1 MKEITEKM
9 SFFKQFENSII
20 LHKSD
25 ENTFSMI
32 PSKDYFVGNTP
43 HGGYLTAV
51 MQKALSLC
59 MPHQHVINSNTLYLD
74 RTEPEEIIVQVKKI
88 RESRGSSV
96 GKVTLIQDNKSRC
109 MMTGICS
116 DFNFMKGVSDL
127 ETSPSKTFDEDRNL
141 FISLNFDNN
150 KEDLTPSFIK
160 QTNCKIAKKHAWW
173 LESNKHLCDE
183 ARCAGFISMGD
194 ETPDQFVL
202 SFYSDFFPPVVMN
215 KYGPL
220 GWVPTLS
227 LTTNIRQLPTT
238 NELFMDVIAKDLN
251 KGFFEQDCQIW
262 DLNKNLVAT
271 SRQLTRI
278 LKSEEKLPHLI

>member
-1 MKEITEKM
+1 M

-20 LHKSD
+20 IDKSD
-25 ENTFSMI
+25 ENIFSMT

-51 MQKALSLC
+51 MQKALSLS
-59 MPHQHVINSNTLYLD
+59 MPHPHVINSNTLYLD
-74 RTEPEEIIVQVKKI
+74 RTEPKEISIHVDKI

-96 GKVTLIQDNKSRC
+96 GRVSLIQDEKLRC

-116 DFNFMKGVSDL
+116 DFNYMNGVNDL
-127 ETSPSKTFDEDRNL
+127 ETLPPNIFNEKRDL
-141 FISLNFDNN
+141 FISLNFDN
-150 KEDLTPSFIK
+150 KQEGFTPSFIK
-160 QTNCKIAKKHAWW
+160 QTKCDIAKKHAWW
-173 LESNKHLCDE
+173 LKNENELGDE
-183 ARCAGFISMGD
+183 ARCSGFISMG
-194 ETPDQFVL
+194 EEIPDQFVL

-238 NELFMDVIAKDLN
+238 SELFMDVIAKDLN

>member
-1 MKEITEKM
+1 M
-9 SFFKQFENSII
+9 SFFKQFENSIDI
-20 LHKSD
+20 DRSD
-25 ENTFSMI
+25 ENLFSMT

-51 MQKALSLC
+51 MQKAISLS
-59 MPHQHVINSNTLYLD
+59 MPHPHLINSNTLYLD
-74 RTEPEEIIVQVKKI
+74 RTEPREISIRVEKI

-96 GKVTLIQDNKSRC
+96 GQVSLIQDDKLRC

-116 DFNFMKGVSDL
+116 DFHYMNGVNDL
-127 ETSPSKTFDEDRNL
+127 ETHPPKIFNEERDS
-141 FISLNFDNN
+141 FISLNFDN
-150 KEDLTPSFIK
+150 KEEGITPSFIK
-160 QTNCKIAKKHAWW
+160 QTLCEIAIKHAWW
-173 LESNKHLCDE
+173 LKNEADLGDE
-183 ARCAGFISMGD
+183 ARCSGFISMGD
-194 ETPDQFVL
+194 EIPDQFVL

-238 NELFMDVIAKDLN
+238 SELFMDVKAKDLN

>member
-1 MKEITEKM
+1 M

-20 LHKSD
+20 IDTSD
-25 ENTFSMI
+25 ENIFSMT

-51 MQKALSLC
+51 MQKALSLS
-59 MPHQHVINSNTLYLD
+59 MPHPHVINSNTLYLD
-74 RTEPEEIIVQVKKI
+74 RTEPKEIVIQVDKI
-88 RESRGSSV
+88 KESRGSSV
-96 GKVTLIQDNKSRC
+96 GRVSLLQDDKLRC
-109 MMTGICS
+109 TMTGICS
-116 DFNFMKGVSDL
+116 DFNYMNGVNDL
-127 ETSPSKTFDEDRNL
+127 ETLPPKIFNEDRGL
-141 FISLNFDNN
+141 FISLNFDN
-150 KEDLTPSFIK
+150 KQEGFTPSFIK
-160 QTNCKIAKKHAWW
+160 QTKCEIAKQHAWW
-173 LESNKHLCDE
+173 LKNEDELGDE
-183 ARCAGFISMGD
+183 ARCAGFISMG
-194 ETPDQFVL
+194 EEIPNQFVL

-227 LTTNIRQLPTT
+227 LTTNIRQLPSTS
-238 NELFMDVIAKDLN
+238 ELFMDVIAKDLN

-278 LKSEEKLPHLI
+278 LKSEEKLPHLTKR

>member
-1 MKEITEKM
+1 M
-9 SFFKQFENSII
+9 SFFKQFENSIAI
-20 LHKSD
+20 DRSD
-25 ENTFSMI
+25 ENLFSMT

-51 MQKALSLC
+51 MQKAISLS
-59 MPHQHVINSNTLYLD
+59 MPHPHLINSNTLYLD
-74 RTEPEEIIVQVKKI
+74 RTEPREISIRVEKI

-96 GKVTLIQDNKSRC
+96 GQVSLIQDDKLRC

-116 DFNFMKGVSDL
+116 DFHYMNGVNDL
-127 ETSPSKTFDEDRNL
+127 ETHPPKIFYEERDS
-141 FISLNFDNN
+141 FISLNFDN
-150 KEDLTPSFIK
+150 KEEGITPSFIK
-160 QTNCKIAKKHAWW
+160 QTQCDIAIKHAWW
-173 LESNKHLCDE
+173 LKNEADLGDE
-183 ARCAGFISMGD
+183 ARCSGFISMGD
-194 ETPDQFVL
+194 EIPDQFVL

-238 NELFMDVIAKDLN
+238 SELFMDVKAKDLN

>member
-1 MKEITEKM
+1 M
-9 SFFKQFENSII
+9 SFFKQFENSIAI
-20 LHKSD
+20 DRSD
-25 ENTFSMI
+25 ENLFSMT

-51 MQKALSLC
+51 MQKAISLS
-59 MPHQHVINSNTLYLD
+59 MPHPHLINSNTLYLD
-74 RTEPEEIIVQVKKI
+74 RTEPREISIKVEKI

-96 GKVTLIQDNKSRC
+96 GQVSLIQDDKLRC

-116 DFNFMKGVSDL
+116 DFHYMNGVNDL
-127 ETSPSKTFDEDRNL
+127 ETLPPEIFNNKRDS
-141 FISLNFDNN
+141 FISLNFDN
-150 KEDLTPSFIK
+150 KEEGITPSFIK
-160 QTNCKIAKKHAWW
+160 QTHCEIAIKHAWW
-173 LESNKHLCDE
+173 LKNEADLGDE
-183 ARCAGFISMGD
+183 ARCSGFISMGD
-194 ETPDQFVL
+194 EIPDQFVL

-238 NELFMDVIAKDLN
+238 SELFMDVIAKDLN

>member
-1 MKEITEKM
+1 M

-20 LHKSD
+20 IDKSD
-25 ENTFSMI
+25 ENIFSMT

-51 MQKALSLC
+51 MQKALSLS
-59 MPHQHVINSNTLYLD
+59 MPHPHVINSNTLYLD
-74 RTEPEEIIVQVKKI
+74 RTEPKEISIHVDQI

-96 GKVTLIQDNKSRC
+96 GRVSLMQDEKLRC

-116 DFNFMKGVSDL
+116 DFNYMNGVNDL
-127 ETSPSKTFDEDRNL
+127 ETLPPNIFNEKRDL
-141 FISLNFDNN
+141 FISLNFDN
-150 KEDLTPSFIK
+150 KQEGFTPSFIK
-160 QTNCKIAKKHAWW
+160 QTKCDIAKKHAWW
-173 LESNKHLCDE
+173 LKNENDLGDE
-183 ARCAGFISMGD
+183 ARCAGFISMG
-194 ETPDQFVL
+194 EEIPDQFVL

-238 NELFMDVIAKDLN
+238 SELFMDVIAKDLN

>member
-1 MKEITEKM
+1 M

-20 LHKSD
+20 IDKSD
-25 ENTFSMI
+25 ENIFSMT

-51 MQKALSLC
+51 MQKALSLS
-59 MPHQHVINSNTLYLD
+59 MPHPHVINSNTLYLD
-74 RTEPEEIIVQVKKI
+74 RTEPKKINIQVDKI

-96 GKVTLIQDNKSRC
+96 GRVSLIQDDKLRC

-116 DFNFMKGVSDL
+116 DFNYMNGVNDL
-127 ETSPSKTFDEDRNL
+127 ETLPPKIFNEKRDL
-141 FISLNFDNN
+141 FISLNFDN
-150 KEDLTPSFIK
+150 KQEGFTPSFIK
-160 QTNCKIAKKHAWW
+160 QTKCDIAKQHAWW
-173 LESNKHLCDE
+173 LKNENDLGDE
-183 ARCAGFISMGD
+183 ARCAGFISMG
-194 ETPDQFVL
+194 EEIPDQFVL

-238 NELFMDVIAKDLN
+238 SELFMDVIAKDLN

>member
-1 MKEITEKM
+1 M
-9 SFFKQFENSII
+9 SFFKQFENSIAI
-20 LHKSD
+20 DRSD
-25 ENTFSMI
+25 ENLFSMT

-51 MQKALSLC
+51 MQKAISLS
-59 MPHQHVINSNTLYLD
+59 MPHPHLINSNTLYLD
-74 RTEPEEIIVQVKKI
+74 RTEPREISIRVEKI

-96 GKVTLIQDNKSRC
+96 GQVSLIQDDKLRC

-116 DFNFMKGVSDL
+116 DFHYMNGVNDL
-127 ETSPSKTFDEDRNL
+127 ETLPPEIFNNKRDS
-141 FISLNFDNN
+141 FISLNFDN
-150 KEDLTPSFIK
+150 KEEGITPSFIK
-160 QTNCKIAKKHAWW
+160 QTQCDIAIKHAWW
-173 LESNKHLCDE
+173 LKNEADLGDE
-183 ARCAGFISMGD
+183 ARCSGFISMGD
-194 ETPDQFVL
+194 EIPDQFVL

-238 NELFMDVIAKDLN
+238 SELFMDVKAKDLN

>member
-1 MKEITEKM
+1 M

-20 LHKSD
+20 IDRSD
-25 ENTFSMI
+25 ENIFSMT

-51 MQKALSLC
+51 MQKALSLS

-74 RTEPEEIIVQVKKI
+74 RTEPKEICIQVKKV

-96 GKVTLIQDNKSRC
+96 GQVSLIQDDKLRC

-116 DFNFMKGVSDL
+116 DFNFMKGVNDL
-127 ETSPSKTFDEDRNL
+127 ETLPPKIFNKERDS
-141 FISLNFDNN
+141 FIPLNFEN
-150 KEDLTPSFIK
+150 KQEGFTPSFIK
-160 QTNCKIAKKHAWW
+160 QTKCEIAKQHAWW
-173 LESNKHLCDE
+173 LKNEDDLGDE
-183 ARCAGFISMGD
+183 ARCAGFISMG
-194 ETPDQFVL
+194 EEIPNQFVL

-238 NELFMDVIAKDLN
+238 SELFMDVIAKDLN

-262 DLNKNLVAT
+262 DLNQNLVAT

-278 LKSEEKLPHLI
+278 LKSKEKLPHLI

>member
-1 MKEITEKM
+1 M

-20 LHKSD
+20 IDKSD
-25 ENTFSMI
+25 ENIFSMT

-51 MQKALSLC
+51 MQKALSLS
-59 MPHQHVINSNTLYLD
+59 MPHPHVINSNTLYLD
-74 RTEPEEIIVQVKKI
+74 RTEPKEITIHVDKI

-96 GKVTLIQDNKSRC
+96 GRVSLIQDEKLRC

-116 DFNFMKGVSDL
+116 DFNYMNGVNDL
-127 ETSPSKTFDEDRNL
+127 ETLPPNIFNEKRDF
-141 FISLNFDNN
+141 FISLNFDN
-150 KEDLTPSFIK
+150 KQEGFTPSFIK
-160 QTNCKIAKKHAWW
+160 QTKCDIAKKHAWW
-173 LESNKHLCDE
+173 LKNENDLGDE
-183 ARCAGFISMGD
+183 ARCAGFISMG
-194 ETPDQFVL
+194 EEIPDQFVL

-238 NELFMDVIAKDLN
+238 SELFMDVIAKDLN

>member
-1 MKEITEKM
+1 M
-9 SFFKQFENSII
+9 SFFKQFENSIAI
-20 LHKSD
+20 DRSD
-25 ENTFSMI
+25 ENLFSMT

-51 MQKALSLC
+51 MQKAISLS
-59 MPHQHVINSNTLYLD
+59 MPHPHLINSNTLYLD
-74 RTEPEEIIVQVKKI
+74 RTEPREISIKVEKI

-96 GKVTLIQDNKSRC
+96 GQVSLIQDDKLRC

-116 DFNFMKGVSDL
+116 DFHYMNGVNDL
-127 ETSPSKTFDEDRNL
+127 ETLPPEIFNNKRDS
-141 FISLNFDNN
+141 FISLNFDN
-150 KEDLTPSFIK
+150 KEEGITPSFIK
-160 QTNCKIAKKHAWW
+160 QTHCEIAIKHAWW
-173 LESNKHLCDE
+173 LKNEADLGDE
-183 ARCAGFISMGD
+183 ARCSGFISMGD
-194 ETPDQFVL
+194 EIPDQFVL

-238 NELFMDVIAKDLN
+238 SELFMDVKAKDLN

>member
-1 MKEITEKM
+1 M
-9 SFFKQFENSII
+9 SFFKQFENSIAI
-20 LHKSD
+20 DRSD
-25 ENTFSMI
+25 ENLFSMT

-51 MQKALSLC
+51 MQKAISLS
-59 MPHQHVINSNTLYLD
+59 MPHPHLINSNTLYLD
-74 RTEPEEIIVQVKKI
+74 RTEPREISIRVEKI

-96 GKVTLIQDNKSRC
+96 GQVSLIQDDKLRC

-116 DFNFMKGVSDL
+116 DFHYMNGVNDL
-127 ETSPSKTFDEDRNL
+127 ETHPPKIFNEERDS
-141 FISLNFDNN
+141 FISLNFDN
-150 KEDLTPSFIK
+150 KEEGITPSFIK
-160 QTNCKIAKKHAWW
+160 QTQCEIAIKHAWW
-173 LESNKHLCDE
+173 LKNEADLGDE
-183 ARCAGFISMGD
+183 ARCSGFISMGD
-194 ETPDQFVL
+194 EIPDQFVL

-238 NELFMDVIAKDLN
+238 SELFMDVIAKDLN

>member
-1 MKEITEKM
+1 M

-20 LHKSD
+20 IDKSD
-25 ENTFSMI
+25 ENTFSMT

-51 MQKALSLC
+51 MQKALSLS
-59 MPHQHVINSNTLYLD
+59 MPHPHVINSNTLYLD
-74 RTEPEEIIVQVKKI
+74 RTEPKEINIHVDQI

-96 GKVTLIQDNKSRC
+96 GRVSLIQDEKLRC

-116 DFNFMKGVSDL
+116 DFNYMNGVNDL
-127 ETSPSKTFDEDRNL
+127 ETIPPKIFNEKREF
-141 FISLNFDNN
+141 FISLNFDN
-150 KEDLTPSFIK
+150 KQEGFTPSFIK
-160 QTNCKIAKKHAWW
+160 QTKCDIAKQHAWW
-173 LESNKHLCDE
+173 LKNETDLGDE
-183 ARCAGFISMGD
+183 ARCAGFISMG
-194 ETPDQFVL
+194 EEIPDQFVL

-238 NELFMDVIAKDLN
+238 SELFMDVIAKDLN

-278 LKSEEKLPHLI
+278 LKSEEKLPHLTKQ

>member
-1 MKEITEKM
+1 M
-9 SFFKQFENSII
+9 SFFKQFENSIDI
-20 LHKSD
+20 DRSD
-25 ENTFSMI
+25 ENLFSMT

-51 MQKALSLC
+51 MQKAISLS
-59 MPHQHVINSNTLYLD
+59 MPHPHLINSNTLYLD
-74 RTEPEEIIVQVKKI
+74 RTEPREISIRVEKI

-96 GKVTLIQDNKSRC
+96 GQVSLIQDDKLRC

-116 DFNFMKGVSDL
+116 DFHYMNGVNDL
-127 ETSPSKTFDEDRNL
+127 ETLPPKIFNNERDS
-141 FISLNFDNN
+141 FISLNFDN
-150 KEDLTPSFIK
+150 KEEGITPSFIK
-160 QTNCKIAKKHAWW
+160 QTLCEIAIKHAWW
-173 LESNKHLCDE
+173 LKNEADLGDE
-183 ARCAGFISMGD
+183 ARCSGFISMGD
-194 ETPDQFVL
+194 EIPDQFVL

-238 NELFMDVIAKDLN
+238 SELFMDVKAKDLN

>member
-1 MKEITEKM
+1 M
-9 SFFKQFENSII
+9 SFFKQFENSIDI
-20 LHKSD
+20 DRSD
-25 ENTFSMI
+25 ENLFSMT

-51 MQKALSLC
+51 MQKAISLS
-59 MPHQHVINSNTLYLD
+59 MPHPHLINSNTLYLD
-74 RTEPEEIIVQVKKI
+74 RTEPREISIKVEKI

-96 GKVTLIQDNKSRC
+96 GQVSLIQDDKLRC

-116 DFNFMKGVSDL
+116 DFHYMNGVNDL
-127 ETSPSKTFDEDRNL
+127 ETHPPKIFNEERDS
-141 FISLNFDNN
+141 FISLNFDN
-150 KEDLTPSFIK
+150 KEEGITPSFIK
-160 QTNCKIAKKHAWW
+160 QTQCDIAIKHAWW
-173 LESNKHLCDE
+173 LKNEADLGDE
-183 ARCAGFISMGD
+183 ARCSGFISMGD
-194 ETPDQFVL
+194 EIPDQFVL

-238 NELFMDVIAKDLN
+238 SELFMDVIAKDLN

>member
-1 MKEITEKM
+1 M
-9 SFFKQFENSII
+9 SFFKQFENSIAI
-20 LHKSD
+20 DRSD
-25 ENTFSMI
+25 ENLFSMT

-51 MQKALSLC
+51 MQKAISLS
-59 MPHQHVINSNTLYLD
+59 MPHPHLINSNTLYLD
-74 RTEPEEIIVQVKKI
+74 RTEPREISIKVEKI

-96 GKVTLIQDNKSRC
+96 GQVSLIQDNKLRC

-116 DFNFMKGVSDL
+116 DFHYMNGVNDL
-127 ETSPSKTFDEDRNL
+127 ETLPPEIFNNKRDS
-141 FISLNFDNN
+141 FISLNFDN
-150 KEDLTPSFIK
+150 KEEGITPSFIK
-160 QTNCKIAKKHAWW
+160 QTHCEIAIKHAWW
-173 LESNKHLCDE
+173 LKNEADLGDE
-183 ARCAGFISMGD
+183 ARCSGFISMGD
-194 ETPDQFVL
+194 EIPDQFVL

-238 NELFMDVIAKDLN
+238 SELFMDVKAKDLN

>member
-1 MKEITEKM
+1 M
-9 SFFKQFENSII
+9 SFFKQFENSIAI
-20 LHKSD
+20 DRLD
-25 ENTFSMI
+25 ENLFSMT

-51 MQKALSLC
+51 MQKAISHS
-59 MPHQHVINSNTLYLD
+59 MPHPHLINSNTLYLD
-74 RTEPEEIIVQVKKI
+74 RTEPREISIKVEKI

-96 GKVTLIQDNKSRC
+96 GQVSLIQDDKLRC

-116 DFNFMKGVSDL
+116 DFHYMKGVNDL
-127 ETSPSKTFDEDRNL
+127 ETLPPEIFNNEKDS
-141 FISLNFDNN
+141 FISLNFDN
-150 KEDLTPSFIK
+150 KEEGITPSFIK
-160 QTNCKIAKKHAWW
+160 QTHCEIAIKHAWW
-173 LESNKHLCDE
+173 LKNEGDLGDE
-183 ARCAGFISMGD
+183 ARCSGFISMGD
-194 ETPDQFVL
+194 EIPDQFVL

-238 NELFMDVIAKDLN
+238 SELFMDVKAKDLN

>member
-1 MKEITEKM
+1 M
-9 SFFKQFENSII
+9 SFFKQFENSIA
-20 LHKSD
+20 LDRSD
-25 ENTFSMI
+25 ENLFSMT

-43 HGGYLTAV
+43 HGGYLTAL
-51 MQKALSLC
+51 MQKAISLS
-59 MPHQHVINSNTLYLD
+59 MPHPHLINSNTLYLD
-74 RTEPEEIIVQVKKI
+74 RTEPREISIKVEKI

-96 GKVTLIQDNKSRC
+96 GQVSLIDDDKLRC

-116 DFNFMKGVSDL
+116 DFHYMNGVNDL
-127 ETSPSKTFDEDRNL
+127 ETHPPKIFNEERDS
-141 FISLNFDNN
+141 FISLNFDN
-150 KEDLTPSFIK
+150 KEEGITPSFIK
-160 QTNCKIAKKHAWW
+160 QTQCEIAIKHAWW
-173 LESNKHLCDE
+173 LKNEADLGDE
-183 ARCAGFISMGD
+183 ARCSGFISMGD
-194 ETPDQFVL
+194 EIPDQFVL

-238 NELFMDVIAKDLN
+238 SELFMDVIAKDLN

>member
-1 MKEITEKM
+1 M
-9 SFFKQFENSII
+9 SFFKQFENSIAI
-20 LHKSD
+20 DRSD
-25 ENTFSMI
+25 ENLFSMT
-32 PSKDYFVGNTP
+32 PSKNYFVGNTP

-51 MQKALSLC
+51 MQKAISLS
-59 MPHQHVINSNTLYLD
+59 MPHPHLINSNTLYLD
-74 RTEPEEIIVQVKKI
+74 RTEPREISIKVEKI

-96 GKVTLIQDNKSRC
+96 GQVSLIQDDKLRC

-116 DFNFMKGVSDL
+116 DFHYMNGVNDL
-127 ETSPSKTFDEDRNL
+127 ETLPPEIFNNERDS
-141 FISLNFDNN
+141 FISLNFDN
-150 KEDLTPSFIK
+150 KEEGITPSFIK
-160 QTNCKIAKKHAWW
+160 QTHCEIAIKHAWW
-173 LESNKHLCDE
+173 LKNEGELGDE
-183 ARCAGFISMGD
+183 ARCSGFISMGD
-194 ETPDQFVL
+194 EIPDQFVL

-238 NELFMDVIAKDLN
+238 SELFMDVKAKDLN

>member
-1 MKEITEKM
+1 M

-20 LHKSD
+20 IDKSD
-25 ENTFSMI
+25 ENIFSMT

-51 MQKALSLC
+51 MQKALSLS
-59 MPHQHVINSNTLYLD
+59 MPHPHVINSNTLYLD
-74 RTEPEEIIVQVKKI
+74 RTEPKEISIHVDKI

-96 GKVTLIQDNKSRC
+96 GRVSLIQDEKLRC
-109 MMTGICS
+109 IMTGICS
-116 DFNFMKGVSDL
+116 DFDYMNGVNDL
-127 ETSPSKTFDEDRNL
+127 ETLPPKIFNEKRDL
-141 FISLNFDNN
+141 FTSLNFDN
-150 KEDLTPSFIK
+150 KQEGFTPSFIK
-160 QTNCKIAKKHAWW
+160 QTKCDIAKQHAWW
-173 LESNKHLCDE
+173 LKNENDLLDE
-183 ARCAGFISMGD
+183 ARCAGFISMGQ
-194 ETPDQFVL
+194 EIPDQFVL

-238 NELFMDVIAKDLN
+238 SELFMDVIAKDLN

>member
-1 MKEITEKM
+1 M
-9 SFFKQFENSII
+9 SFFKQFENSIAI
-20 LHKSD
+20 DRSD
-25 ENTFSMI
+25 ENLFSMT

-51 MQKALSLC
+51 MQKAISLS
-59 MPHQHVINSNTLYLD
+59 MPHPHLINSNTLYLD
-74 RTEPEEIIVQVKKI
+74 RTEPREISIKVEKI

-96 GKVTLIQDNKSRC
+96 GQVSLIQDDKLRC

-116 DFNFMKGVSDL
+116 DFHYMNGVNDL
-127 ETSPSKTFDEDRNL
+127 ETQPPKIFNEDRYS
-141 FISLNFDNN
+141 FISLNFDN
-150 KEDLTPSFIK
+150 KEEGITPSFIK
-160 QTNCKIAKKHAWW
+160 QTQCEIAIKHAWW
-173 LESNKHLCDE
+173 LKNEADLGDE
-183 ARCAGFISMGD
+183 ARCSGFISMDD
-194 ETPDQFVL
+194 EIPNQFVL

-238 NELFMDVIAKDLN
+238 SELFMDVKAKDLN

>member
-1 MKEITEKM
+1 M
-9 SFFKQFENSII
+9 SFFKQFKNSII
-20 LHKSD
+20 IDKSD
-25 ENTFSMI
+25 ENIFSMT

-51 MQKALSLC
+51 MQKALSLS
-59 MPHQHVINSNTLYLD
+59 MPHPHVINSNTLYLD
-74 RTEPEEIIVQVKKI
+74 RTEPKEISIHVDKI

-96 GKVTLIQDNKSRC
+96 GRVSLIQDEKLRC

-116 DFNFMKGVSDL
+116 DFNYMNGVNDL
-127 ETSPSKTFDEDRNL
+127 ETPPPNIFNEKRDF
-141 FISLNFDNN
+141 FISLNFDN
-150 KEDLTPSFIK
+150 KQEGFTPSFIK
-160 QTNCKIAKKHAWW
+160 QTKCDIAKKHAWW
-173 LESNKHLCDE
+173 LKNENDLGDE
-183 ARCAGFISMGD
+183 ARCAGFISMG
-194 ETPDQFVL
+194 EEIPDQFVL

-238 NELFMDVIAKDLN
+238 SELFMDVIAKDLN

>member
-1 MKEITEKM
+1 M

-20 LHKSD
+20 IDKSD
-25 ENTFSMI
+25 ENIFSMT

-51 MQKALSLC
+51 MQKALSLS
-59 MPHQHVINSNTLYLD
+59 MPHPHVINSNTLYLD
-74 RTEPEEIIVQVKKI
+74 RTEPKEISIHVDQI

-96 GKVTLIQDNKSRC
+96 GRVSLIQDEKLRC

-116 DFNFMKGVSDL
+116 DFNYMNGVNDL
-127 ETSPSKTFDEDRNL
+127 ETLPPNIFNEKIDF
-141 FISLNFDNN
+141 FISLNFDNK
-150 KEDLTPSFIK
+150 KEVFTPSFIK
-160 QTNCKIAKKHAWW
+160 QTKCDIAKKHAWW
-173 LESNKHLCDE
+173 LKNENDLGDE
-183 ARCAGFISMGD
+183 ARCAGFISMG
-194 ETPDQFVL
+194 EEIPDQFVL

-238 NELFMDVIAKDLN
+238 SELFMDVIAKDLN

>member
-1 MKEITEKM
+1 M

-20 LHKSD
+20 IDKSD
-25 ENTFSMI
+25 ENIFSMT

-51 MQKALSLC
+51 MQKALSLS
-59 MPHQHVINSNTLYLD
+59 MPHPHVINSNTLYLD
-74 RTEPEEIIVQVKKI
+74 RTEPKEVSIHVDQI

-96 GKVTLIQDNKSRC
+96 GRVSLIQDEKLRC

-116 DFNFMKGVSDL
+116 DFNYMNGVNDL
-127 ETSPSKTFDEDRNL
+127 ETPPPNIFNEKRDF
-141 FISLNFDNN
+141 FISLNFDN
-150 KEDLTPSFIK
+150 KQEGFTPSFIK
-160 QTNCKIAKKHAWW
+160 QTKCDIAKKHAWW
-173 LESNKHLCDE
+173 LKNENNLGDE
-183 ARCAGFISMGD
+183 ARCAGFISMG
-194 ETPDQFVL
+194 EEIPDQFVL

-238 NELFMDVIAKDLN
+238 SELFMDVIAKDLN
-251 KGFFEQDCQIW
+251 KGYFEQDCQIW

>member
-1 MKEITEKM
+1 M

-20 LHKSD
+20 IDRSD
-25 ENTFSMI
+25 ENIFSMT

-51 MQKALSLC
+51 MQKALSLS

-74 RTEPEEIIVQVKKI
+74 RTEPKEICIQVKKV

-96 GKVTLIQDNKSRC
+96 GQVSLIQDDKLRC

-116 DFNFMKGVSDL
+116 DFNFMKGVNDL
-127 ETSPSKTFDEDRNL
+127 ETLPPKIFNKERDS
-141 FISLNFDNN
+141 FIPLNFEN
-150 KEDLTPSFIK
+150 KQEGFTPSFIK
-160 QTNCKIAKKHAWW
+160 QTKCEIAKQHAWW
-173 LESNKHLCDE
+173 LKNEDDLGDE
-183 ARCAGFISMGD
+183 ARCAGFISMG
-194 ETPDQFVL
+194 EEIPNQFVL

-238 NELFMDVIAKDLN
+238 SELFMDVIAKDLN

-262 DLNKNLVAT
+262 DLNQNLVAT

-278 LKSEEKLPHLI
+278 LKSEQKLPHLI

>member
-1 MKEITEKM
+1 M

-20 LHKSD
+20 IDKSD
-25 ENTFSMI
+25 ENIFSMT

-51 MQKALSLC
+51 MQKALSLS
-59 MPHQHVINSNTLYLD
+59 MPHPHVINSNTLYLD
-74 RTEPEEIIVQVKKI
+74 RTEPKEISIHVDKI

-96 GKVTLIQDNKSRC
+96 GRVSLIQDEKLRC

-116 DFNFMKGVSDL
+116 DFNYMNGVNDL
-127 ETSPSKTFDEDRNL
+127 ETLPPKIFNEKRDL
-141 FISLNFDNN
+141 FISLNFDN
-150 KEDLTPSFIK
+150 KQEGFTPSFIK
-160 QTNCKIAKKHAWW
+160 QTKCDIAKQHAWW
-173 LESNKHLCDE
+173 LKNENDLLDE
-183 ARCAGFISMGD
+183 ARCAGFISMGQ
-194 ETPDQFVL
+194 EIPDQFVL

-238 NELFMDVIAKDLN
+238 SELFMDVIAKDLN

>member
-1 MKEITEKM
+1 M

-20 LHKSD
+20 IDRSD
-25 ENTFSMI
+25 EDIFSMT

-51 MQKALSLC
+51 MQKALSLS
-59 MPHQHVINSNTLYLD
+59 MPHPHVINSNTLYLD
-74 RTEPEEIIVQVKKI
+74 RTEPKEIIIQVDKI

-96 GKVTLIQDNKSRC
+96 GRVSLLQDDKLRC

-116 DFNFMKGVSDL
+116 DFNYMNGVNDL
-127 ETSPSKTFDEDRNL
+127 ETLPPKIFNEDRGL
-141 FISLNFDNN
+141 FISLNFDN
-150 KEDLTPSFIK
+150 KQEGFTPSFIK
-160 QTNCKIAKKHAWW
+160 QTKCEIAKQHAWW
-173 LESNKHLCDE
+173 LKNEDELGDE
-183 ARCAGFISMGD
+183 ARCAGFISMG
-194 ETPDQFVL
+194 EEIPNQFVL

-227 LTTNIRQLPTT
+227 LTTNIRQLPSTS
-238 NELFMDVIAKDLN
+238 ELFMDVIAKDLN

-278 LKSEEKLPHLI
+278 LKSEEKLPHLTKQ

>member
-1 MKEITEKM
+1 M
-9 SFFKQFENSII
+9 SFFKQFENSIDI
-20 LHKSD
+20 DRSD
-25 ENTFSMI
+25 ENLFSMT

-51 MQKALSLC
+51 MQKAISLS
-59 MPHQHVINSNTLYLD
+59 MPHPHLINSNTLYLD
-74 RTEPEEIIVQVKKI
+74 RTEPREISIKVEKI

-96 GKVTLIQDNKSRC
+96 GQVSLIQDNKLRC

-116 DFNFMKGVSDL
+116 DFHYMNGVNDL
-127 ETSPSKTFDEDRNL
+127 ETHPPKIFNEERDS
-141 FISLNFDNN
+141 FISLNFDN
-150 KEDLTPSFIK
+150 KEEGITPSFIK
-160 QTNCKIAKKHAWW
+160 QTQCDIAIKHAWW
-173 LESNKHLCDE
+173 LKNEADLGDE
-183 ARCAGFISMGD
+183 ARCSGFISMGD
-194 ETPDQFVL
+194 EIPDQFVL

-238 NELFMDVIAKDLN
+238 SELFMDVKAKDLN

>member
-1 MKEITEKM
+1 M
-9 SFFKQFENSII
+9 SFFKQFENSIAI
-20 LHKSD
+20 DRLD
-25 ENTFSMI
+25 ENLFSMT

-51 MQKALSLC
+51 MQKAISLS
-59 MPHQHVINSNTLYLD
+59 MPHPHLINSNTLYLD
-74 RTEPEEIIVQVKKI
+74 RTEPREISIKVEKI

-96 GKVTLIQDNKSRC
+96 GQVSLIQDDKLRC

-116 DFNFMKGVSDL
+116 DFHYMKGVNDL
-127 ETSPSKTFDEDRNL
+127 ETLPPEIFNNERDS
-141 FISLNFDNN
+141 FISLNFDN
-150 KEDLTPSFIK
+150 KEEGITPSFIK
-160 QTNCKIAKKHAWW
+160 QTHCEIAIKHAWW
-173 LESNKHLCDE
+173 LKNEGDLGDE
-183 ARCAGFISMGD
+183 ARCSGFISMGD
-194 ETPDQFVL
+194 EIPDQFVL

-238 NELFMDVIAKDLN
+238 SELFMDVKAKDLN

-278 LKSEEKLPHLI
+278 LKSEEKLPYLI

>member
-1 MKEITEKM
+1 M

-20 LHKSD
+20 IDKSD
-25 ENTFSMI
+25 ENIFSMT

-51 MQKALSLC
+51 MQKALSLS
-59 MPHQHVINSNTLYLD
+59 MPHPHVINSNTLYLD
-74 RTEPEEIIVQVKKI
+74 RTEPKKINIQVDKI

-96 GKVTLIQDNKSRC
+96 GRVSLIQDDKLRC

-116 DFNFMKGVSDL
+116 DFNYMNGVNDL
-127 ETSPSKTFDEDRNL
+127 ETLPPEIFNEKRDL
-141 FISLNFDNN
+141 FISLNFDN
-150 KEDLTPSFIK
+150 KQEGFTPSFIK
-160 QTNCKIAKKHAWW
+160 QTKCDIAKQHAWW
-173 LESNKHLCDE
+173 LKNENDLGDE
-183 ARCAGFISMGD
+183 ARCAGFISMG
-194 ETPDQFVL
+194 EEIPDQFVL

-238 NELFMDVIAKDLN
+238 SELFMDVIAKDLN

>member
-1 MKEITEKM
+1 M

-20 LHKSD
+20 IDRSD
-25 ENTFSMI
+25 EDIFSMT

-51 MQKALSLC
+51 MQKALSLS
-59 MPHQHVINSNTLYLD
+59 MPHPHVINSNTLYLD
-74 RTEPEEIIVQVKKI
+74 RTEPKEIVIQVDKI

-96 GKVTLIQDNKSRC
+96 GRVSLIQDEKLRC

-116 DFNFMKGVSDL
+116 DFNYMNGVNDL
-127 ETSPSKTFDEDRNL
+127 ETLPPKIFNEKREF
-141 FISLNFDNN
+141 FISLNFDN
-150 KEDLTPSFIK
+150 KQEGFTPSFIK
-160 QTNCKIAKKHAWW
+160 QTKCDIAKQHAWW
-173 LESNKHLCDE
+173 LKNENDLGDE
-183 ARCAGFISMGD
+183 ARCAGFISMG
-194 ETPDQFVL
+194 EEIPDQFVL

-238 NELFMDVIAKDLN
+238 SELFMDVIAKDLN

-278 LKSEEKLPHLI
+278 LKSEEKLPHLTKQ

>member
-1 MKEITEKM
+1 M

-20 LHKSD
+20 IDKSD
-25 ENTFSMI
+25 ENIFSMT

-51 MQKALSLC
+51 MQKALSLS
-59 MPHQHVINSNTLYLD
+59 MPHPHVINSNTLYLD
-74 RTEPEEIIVQVKKI
+74 RTEPKEISIHVDKI

-96 GKVTLIQDNKSRC
+96 GRVSLMQDEKLRC

-116 DFNFMKGVSDL
+116 DFNYMNGVNDL
-127 ETSPSKTFDEDRNL
+127 ETLPPKIFNKKRDL
-141 FISLNFDNN
+141 FISLNFDN
-150 KEDLTPSFIK
+150 KQEGFTPSFIK
-160 QTNCKIAKKHAWW
+160 QTKCDIAKQHAWW
-173 LESNKHLCDE
+173 LKNENDLGDE
-183 ARCAGFISMGD
+183 ARCAGFISMG
-194 ETPDQFVL
+194 EEIPDQFVL

-220 GWVPTLS
+220 GWAPTLS

-238 NELFMDVIAKDLN
+238 SELFMDVIAKDLN
-251 KGFFEQDCQIW
+251 KGFFEQDCHIW

>member
-1 MKEITEKM
+1 M
-9 SFFKQFENSII
+9 SFFKQFENSIDI
-20 LHKSD
+20 DRSD
-25 ENTFSMI
+25 ENLFSMT

-51 MQKALSLC
+51 MQKAISLS
-59 MPHQHVINSNTLYLD
+59 MPHPHLINSNTLYLD
-74 RTEPEEIIVQVKKI
+74 RTEPREISIKVEKI

-96 GKVTLIQDNKSRC
+96 GQVSLIQDDKLRC

-116 DFNFMKGVSDL
+116 DFHYMNGVNDL
-127 ETSPSKTFDEDRNL
+127 ETLPPKIFNEERDS
-141 FISLNFDNN
+141 FISLNFDN
-150 KEDLTPSFIK
+150 KEEGITPSFIK
-160 QTNCKIAKKHAWW
+160 QTQCDIAIKHAWW
-173 LESNKHLCDE
+173 LKNEADLGDE
-183 ARCAGFISMGD
+183 ARCSGFISMGD
-194 ETPDQFVL
+194 EIPDQFVL

-215 KYGPL
+215 EYGPL

-238 NELFMDVIAKDLN
+238 SELFMDVKAKDLN

>member
-1 MKEITEKM
+1 M
-9 SFFKQFENSII
+9 SFFKQFENSIAI
-20 LHKSD
+20 DRSD
-25 ENTFSMI
+25 ENLFSMT

-51 MQKALSLC
+51 MQKAISLS
-59 MPHQHVINSNTLYLD
+59 MPHPHLINSNTLYLD
-74 RTEPEEIIVQVKKI
+74 RTEPREISIKVEKI

-96 GKVTLIQDNKSRC
+96 GQVSLIQDDKLRC

-116 DFNFMKGVSDL
+116 DFNYRNGVNDL
-127 ETSPSKTFDEDRNL
+127 ETLPPNIFNEKRDL
-141 FISLNFDNN
+141 FTSLNFDN
-150 KEDLTPSFIK
+150 KQEGFTPSFIK
-160 QTNCKIAKKHAWW
+160 QTKCDIAKKHAWW
-173 LESNKHLCDE
+173 LKNENDLGDE
-183 ARCAGFISMGD
+183 ARCAGFISMG
-194 ETPDQFVL
+194 EEIPDQFGL

-238 NELFMDVIAKDLN
+238 SELFMDVIAKDLN

>member
-1 MKEITEKM
+1 M
-9 SFFKQFENSII
+9 SFFKQFEDSII
-20 LHKSD
+20 IDKSD
-25 ENTFSMI
+25 ENIFSMT

-51 MQKALSLC
+51 MQKALSLS
-59 MPHQHVINSNTLYLD
+59 MPHPHVINSNTLYLD
-74 RTEPEEIIVQVKKI
+74 RTEPKEISIHVDKI

-96 GKVTLIQDNKSRC
+96 GRVSLIQDEKLRC

-116 DFNFMKGVSDL
+116 DFNYMNGVNDL
-127 ETSPSKTFDEDRNL
+127 ETLPPNIFNEKRDF
-141 FISLNFDNN
+141 FISLNFDN
-150 KEDLTPSFIK
+150 KQEGFTPSFIK
-160 QTNCKIAKKHAWW
+160 QTKCDIAKQHAWW
-173 LESNKHLCDE
+173 LKNEDDLGEE
-183 ARCAGFISMGD
+183 ARCAGFISMG
-194 ETPDQFVL
+194 EEIPDQFVL

-238 NELFMDVIAKDLN
+238 SELFMDVIAKDLN

>member
-1 MKEITEKM
+1 M

-20 LHKSD
+20 IDKSD
-25 ENTFSMI
+25 ENIFSMT

-51 MQKALSLC
+51 MQKALSLS
-59 MPHQHVINSNTLYLD
+59 MPHPHVINSNTLYLD
-74 RTEPEEIIVQVKKI
+74 RTEPKEISIHVDKI
-88 RESRGSSV
+88 RQSRGSSV
-96 GKVTLIQDNKSRC
+96 GRVSLIQDEKLRC

-116 DFNFMKGVSDL
+116 DFNYMNGVNDL
-127 ETSPSKTFDEDRNL
+127 ETLPPNIFNEKRDL
-141 FISLNFDNN
+141 FISLNFDN
-150 KEDLTPSFIK
+150 KQEGFTPSFIK
-160 QTNCKIAKKHAWW
+160 QTKCDIAKKHAWW
-173 LESNKHLCDE
+173 LKNENDLGDE
-183 ARCAGFISMGD
+183 ARCAGFISMG
-194 ETPDQFVL
+194 EEIPDQFVL

-238 NELFMDVIAKDLN
+238 SELFMDVKAKDLN

>member
-1 MKEITEKM
+1 M
-9 SFFKQFENSII
+9 SFFKQFENSINI
-20 LHKSD
+20 DRSD
-25 ENTFSMI
+25 ENLFSMT

-51 MQKALSLC
+51 MQKAISLS
-59 MPHQHVINSNTLYLD
+59 MPHPHLINSNTLYLD
-74 RTEPEEIIVQVKKI
+74 RTEPREISIKVEKI

-96 GKVTLIQDNKSRC
+96 GQVSLIQDDKLRC

-116 DFNFMKGVSDL
+116 DFHYMNGVNDL
-127 ETSPSKTFDEDRNL
+127 ETHPPKIFNEERDS
-141 FISLNFDNN
+141 FISLNFDN
-150 KEDLTPSFIK
+150 KEEGITPSFIK
-160 QTNCKIAKKHAWW
+160 QTQCEIAIKHAWW
-173 LESNKHLCDE
+173 LKNEADLGDE
-183 ARCAGFISMGD
+183 ARCSGFISMGD
-194 ETPDQFVL
+194 EIPDQFVL

-238 NELFMDVIAKDLN
+238 SELFMDVIAKDLN

>member
-1 MKEITEKM
+1 M

-20 LHKSD
+20 IDTSD
-25 ENTFSMI
+25 EDIFSMT

-51 MQKALSLC
+51 MQKALSLS
-59 MPHQHVINSNTLYLD
+59 MPHPHVINSNTLYLD
-74 RTEPEEIIVQVKKI
+74 RTEPKEIIIQVDKI

-96 GKVTLIQDNKSRC
+96 GRVSLLQDNKLRC

-116 DFNFMKGVSDL
+116 DFNYMNGVNDL
-127 ETSPSKTFDEDRNL
+127 ETLPPKIFNEDRGL
-141 FISLNFDNN
+141 FISLNFDN
-150 KEDLTPSFIK
+150 KQEGFTPSFIK
-160 QTNCKIAKKHAWW
+160 QTKCDIAKQHAWW
-173 LESNKHLCDE
+173 LKNEDELGDE
-183 ARCAGFISMGD
+183 ARCAGFISMG
-194 ETPDQFVL
+194 EEIPDQFVL

-227 LTTNIRQLPTT
+227 LTTNIRQLPSTS
-238 NELFMDVIAKDLN
+238 ELFMDVIAKDLN

-278 LKSEEKLPHLI
+278 LKSEEKLPHLTKQ

>member
-1 MKEITEKM
+1 M
-9 SFFKQFENSII
+9 SFFKQFENSINI
-20 LHKSD
+20 DRSD
-25 ENTFSMI
+25 ENLFSMT

-51 MQKALSLC
+51 MQKAISLS
-59 MPHQHVINSNTLYLD
+59 MPHPHVINSNTLYLD
-74 RTEPEEIIVQVKKI
+74 RTEPREISIKVEKI

-96 GKVTLIQDNKSRC
+96 GQVSLIQDDKLRC

-116 DFNFMKGVSDL
+116 DFHYMNGVNDL
-127 ETSPSKTFDEDRNL
+127 ETHPPKIFNEERDS
-141 FISLNFDNN
+141 FISLNFDN
-150 KEDLTPSFIK
+150 KEEGITPSFIK
-160 QTNCKIAKKHAWW
+160 QTQCDVAVKHAWW
-173 LESNKHLCDE
+173 LKNEADLGDE
-183 ARCAGFISMGD
+183 ARCSGFISMGD
-194 ETPDQFVL
+194 EIPDQFVL

-238 NELFMDVIAKDLN
+238 SELFMDVKAKDLN